1 MDTLTQLENAYPG
14 ASCSIHVTCYD
25 YRGEKR
31 KTHFIHVHLPPN
43 MPNQPADLLK
53 FQGDSVDEAVEK
65 ALRHPLTKPSCLQRV
80 IEDIYELTEACAD
93 GAPDANSHD
102 KLANFIAHK
111 LAPFI
116 PTHKR

>member
-1 MDTLTQLENAYPG
+1 MDSLTQLENAYPG
-14 ASCSIHVTCYD
+14 ASCSIHLTCYD
-25 YRGEKR
+25 YGGEKR

-53 FQGDSVDEAVEK
+53 FQGDSVDEAVNK
-65 ALRHPLTKPSCLQRV
+65 ALRHPLAKPSDLQRA
-80 IEDIYELTEACAD
+80 IEEIYEITEAQAD
-93 GAPDANSHD
+93 GAPDANPKD
-102 KLANFIAHK
+102 KLANWIAGK